1 MGEVQ
6 YFSITLQVLYIPPN
20 ISITFKTTYVPIRLV
35 YFQSNVISV
44 TGVIGEVNV
53 YDKRNMKRQLT
64 KDQESIILKH
74 RVNVSHIG
82 KRVTNQ
88 GFGKPIS

>member
-1 MGEVQ
+1 MCGKFLRVHLHFNCSARQ
-6 YFSITLQVLYIPPN
+6 KISNFNFGGANLKKWTL
-20 ISITFKTTYVPIRLV
+20 PIRLV

-53 YDKRNMKRQLT
+53 YDKHNVKRQLT
-64 KDQESIILKH
+64 NDQESIILKH

-82 KRVTNQ
+82 AGQ
-88 GFGKPIS
+88 EGES